1 MGIVIIYGPPGSG
14 KTTNGKKFMK
24 HYKCTRVIEWDERKR
39 GRALKDGDLALTNL
53 EPPFSVPGAR
63 AVDIETAKRAIGRKG
78 SNDPNSGAARG
89 PIAGGPL
96 E

>member
-1 MGIVIIYGPPGSG
+1 MSIVIIYGPPASG

-24 HYKCTRVIEWDERKR
+24 HYGCSRVIEWDEWRR
-39 GRALKDGDLALTNL
+39 GRALKDGDLALTNM

-78 SNDPNSGAARG
+78 SNGEVQGRAHDHD
-89 PIAGGPL
+89 
-96 E
+96 

>member
-78 SNDPNSGAARG
+78 SNASGKPTDA
-89 PIAGGPL
+89 AGGRSA
-96 E
+96 